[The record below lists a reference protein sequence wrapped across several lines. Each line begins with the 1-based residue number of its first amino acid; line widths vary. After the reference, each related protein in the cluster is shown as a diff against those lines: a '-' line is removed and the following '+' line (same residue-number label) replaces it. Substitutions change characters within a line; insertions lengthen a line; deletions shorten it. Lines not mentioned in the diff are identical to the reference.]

1 MMRSINYAAVL
12 ESLAQSETLKD
23 EYVSQHPI
31 FFGFGIGINS
41 GADPIDIPTVGSPK
55 LVKGFF
61 VSKPFYGMMKGFRL
75 RLECQKD
82 ITSTL

>member
-31 FFGFGIGINS
+31 FFGFGIEINS
-41 GADPIDIPTVGSPK
+41 GPDPIDIPTVGCPK
-55 LVKGFF
+55 LVNGYF
-61 VSKPFYGMMKGFRL
+61 VSILFYGRKKGICL
-75 RLECQKD
+75 
-82 ITSTL
+82 